1 MRFAY
6 RAILLSFSDRR
17 KLRKARLYVRQNK
30 YDMVL
35 LSQDAEGLAMMQ
47 QTMDMV
53 TAGFGLRISASTTE
67 ILSVAAADA

>member
-1 MRFAY
+1 VA
-6 RAILLSFSDRR
+6 
-17 KLRKARLYVRQNK
+17 
-30 YDMVL
+30 L
-35 LSQDAEGLAMMQ
+35 LSQDADGLALMQ

>member
-1 MRFAY
+1 
-6 RAILLSFSDRR
+6 
-17 KLRKARLYVRQNK
+17 
-30 YDMVL
+30 MVL
-35 LSQDAEGLAMMQ
+35 LSQDADGLAVMQ